1 MEYPLQILMILHMP
15 WNRNL
20 GGSHVQ
26 LELAEEFRKLGHKV
40 EKFDLYDAFP
50 EAKSSPRLG
59 ELFRPSF
66 SVKAKFFVQ
75 ANSHRFNVIV
85 LPQLVFT

>member
-50 EAKSSPRLG
+50 EG
-59 ELFRPSF
+59 C
-66 SVKAKFFVQ
+66 
-75 ANSHRFNVIV
+75 N
-85 LPQLVFT
+85 